1 MFLTIH
7 LNLDN
12 AILAF
17 IYMMSAFVLFFVGKM
32 VYQLFH
38 KDIRMNEELVEKDN
52 FAFATANVG
61 YYIGLLLAIGSALIG
76 ESSGDVIYDLIG
88 IAQYGLLAIVLLNAT
103 IIFNDK
109 FILYKFKVKKE
120 IVEDQNVGTGV
131 VEGAS
136 AVASGLIILGALSGE
151 DRSILMALCFWG
163 IGQFILVL
171 ATFLYNAI
179 TPYDLHDEIEK
190 DNVAVGLAFAGLIV
204 AMGNIIGF
212 GVDFDFYS
220 WEDSGIDL
228 FVDTAIG
235 LIMIPI
241 ARFLTDK
248 ILLPGQRLTDE
259 LVNQEKP
266 NNGAGLMEAF
276 AYIGGSVLIS
286 WCL

>member
-17 IYMMSAFVLFFVGKM
+17 IYLLSAFILFFVGKM

-61 YYIGLLLAIGSALIG
+61 YYVGLLLAIGSALIG
-76 ESSGDVIYDLIG
+76 ESSGDIIYDLIG

-109 FILYKFKVKKE
+109 FILHKFKVKKE
-120 IVEDQNVGTGV
+120 IIEDQNVGTGV

-136 AVASGLIILGALSGE
+136 AIASGLIILGALSGE
-151 DRSILMALCFWG
+151 DRSILMALCFWA

-171 ATFLYNAI
+171 ATFIYNAI

>member
-17 IYMMSAFVLFFVGKM
+17 IYMFSAFVLFFVGKI

-61 YYIGLLLAIGSALIG
+61 YYVGLLLAIGSALIG
-76 ESSGDVIYDLIG
+76 ESSGDIVYDLIG

-109 FILYKFKVKKE
+109 FILHKFKVKKE
-120 IVEDQNVGTGV
+120 IIEDQNVGTGV

-136 AVASGLIILGALSGE
+136 AIASGLIILGALSGE
-151 DRSILMALCFWG
+151 NRSVLMALCFWA
-163 IGQFILVL
+163 IGQLILL
-171 ATFLYNAI
+171 GATYLYNAI

-235 LIMIPI
+235 MLMIPI